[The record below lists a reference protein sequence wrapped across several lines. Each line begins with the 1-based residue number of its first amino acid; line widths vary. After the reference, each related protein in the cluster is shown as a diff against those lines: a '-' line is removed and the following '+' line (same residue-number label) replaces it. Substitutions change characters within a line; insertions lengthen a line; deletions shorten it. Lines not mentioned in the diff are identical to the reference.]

1 MKRMLHLCLTAAL
14 LLPVLLCSGC
24 SSLSLFRS
32 GSTSVTTREPVLSQ
46 PTPQPLVSG
55 STPKPDLRYCQQ
67 QLSGAELDLYLRVLE
82 AVENMEPTITES
94 DFDRDTLSR
103 MVDYVRA
110 DYPEFFW
117 LLGTDTLTTTM
128 IGGVP
133 TEITL
138 TFRYGMDAAALPA
151 AAARVEAAAQE
162 CLSGISPAWSDYDKI
177 KAVYD
182 WIVRRTEYDLN
193 ANDQSLYTVLADGR
207 GVCAGYARATQYLL
221 NRLGIPCTYVTG
233 TVRGS
238 GHGWNLVWA
247 EGAWYYLDPTWGDP
261 LFADGEQDPDYVS
274 YNYFCVTT
282 DELFRTHTPDDLFP
296 LPLCT
301 ATACNYFVRSGL
313 LLDRYDYDAV
323 LAILR
328 QAVAEGH
335 DATVRF
341 TSAQALEDAKY
352 ALTEEYKLFDMLKEI
367 DGGSGV
373 LDTSVIHHSV
383 DESLNIFNVYFTFL

>member
-1 MKRMLHLCLTAAL
+1 MKRMLSFSLAAAL
-14 LLPVLLCSGC
+14 FLPLLLCSGC
-24 SSLSLFRS
+24 APLGLFRS
-32 GSTSVTTREPVLSQ
+32 GASPAPSQAPVLSQ
-46 PTPQPLVSG
+46 PTTQPIVSDNA
-55 STPKPDLRYCQQ
+55 PKPDMRYCRQ
-67 QLSGAELDLYLRVLE
+67 QLSGAELELYLRVLD
-82 AVENMEPTITES
+82 AVQNAEPTITETS
-94 DFDRDTLSR
+94 FDRDTLSR

-110 DYPEFFW
+110 DYPELFW

-138 TFRYGMDAAALPA
+138 TFRYSIDAADLPA
-151 AAARVEAAAQE
+151 ATAQVEAAAQE
-162 CLSGISPAWSDYDKI
+162 CLSGIDPAWSDYDKI

-182 WIVRRTEYDLN
+182 WIVRRTEYDPD
-193 ANDQSLYTVLADGR
+193 ANDQSLYTVLVSGR
-207 GVCAGYARATQYLL
+207 GVCAGYAKATQYLL
-221 NRLGIPCTYVTG
+221 NQLGIPCTYVTG
-233 TVRGS
+233 TVRGA

-261 LFADGEQDPDYVS
+261 LFSDGEQDPDYVS

-296 LPLCT
+296 LPVCT

-313 LLDRYDYDAV
+313 LLDGYDYDAV
-323 LAILR
+323 LEILR
-328 QAVAEGH
+328 QAVNERR
-335 DATVRF
+335 DATIRF
-341 TSAQALEDAKY
+341 SSAQALEQADH
-352 ALTEEYKLFDMLKEI
+352 ALTGEYKLFDMLKEI

-383 DESLNIFNVYFTFL
+383 DEELNIFNVYFTFR

>member
-1 MKRMLHLCLTAAL
+1 MKRMLSFSLAAAL
-14 LLPVLLCSGC
+14 FLPLLLCSGC
-24 SSLSLFRS
+24 APLGLFRS
-32 GSTSVTTREPVLSQ
+32 GASPAPSQAPVLSQ
-46 PTPQPLVSG
+46 PTAQPIVSDNA
-55 STPKPDLRYCQQ
+55 PKPDMRYCRQ
-67 QLSGAELDLYLRVLE
+67 QLSGAELELYLRVLD
-82 AVENMEPTITES
+82 AVQNAEPTITETS
-94 DFDRDTLSR
+94 FDRDTLSR

-110 DYPEFFW
+110 DYPELFW

-138 TFRYGMDAAALPA
+138 TFRYSIDAADLPA
-151 AAARVEAAAQE
+151 ATAQVEAAAQE
-162 CLSGISPAWSDYDKI
+162 CLSGIDPAWSDYDKI

-182 WIVRRTEYDLN
+182 WIVRRTEYDPD
-193 ANDQSLYTVLADGR
+193 ANDQSLYTVLVSGR
-207 GVCAGYARATQYLL
+207 GVCAGYAKATQYLL
-221 NRLGIPCTYVTG
+221 NQLGIPCTYVTG
-233 TVRGS
+233 TVRGA

-261 LFADGEQDPDYVS
+261 LFSDGEQDPDYVS

-296 LPLCT
+296 LPVCT

-313 LLDRYDYDAV
+313 LLDGYDYDAV
-323 LAILR
+323 LEILR
-328 QAVAEGH
+328 QAVNEGR
-335 DATVRF
+335 DATIRF
-341 TSAQALEDAKY
+341 SSAQALEQADH
-352 ALTEEYKLFDMLKEI
+352 ALTGEYKLFDMLKEI

-383 DESLNIFNVYFTFL
+383 DEELNIFNVYFTFR

>member
-24 SSLSLFRS
+24 SPLSLFRS
-32 GSTSVTTREPVLSQ
+32 GSTSVTTQEPVLSQ

-55 STPKPDLRYCQQ
+55 NTPKPDLRYCKQ

-128 IGGVP
+128 ISGVP
-133 TEITL
+133 TKITL
-138 TFRYGMDAAALPA
+138 TFRYGMDAADLPA

-162 CLSGISPAWSDYDKI
+162 CLSGISPSWSDYDKI

-182 WIVRRTEYDLN
+182 WIVRRTEYDLD

-221 NRLGIPCTYVTG
+221 NQLGIPCTYVTG

-261 LFADGEQDPDYVS
+261 LFSDGEQNPDYVS

-282 DELFRTHTPDDLFP
+282 DELFKTHTPDDLFP

-335 DATVRF
+335 DATIRF
-341 TSAQALEDAKY
+341 TSAQALEEAKY

>member
-1 MKRMLHLCLTAAL
+1 M
-14 LLPVLLCSGC
+14 
-24 SSLSLFRS
+24 
-32 GSTSVTTREPVLSQ
+32 
-46 PTPQPLVSG
+46 
-55 STPKPDLRYCQQ
+55 RYCRQ
-67 QLSGAELDLYLRVLE
+67 QLSGAELELYLRVLD
-82 AVENMEPTITES
+82 AVQNAEPTITETS
-94 DFDRDTLSR
+94 FDRDTLSR

-110 DYPEFFW
+110 DYPELFW

-138 TFRYGMDAAALPA
+138 TFRYSIDAADLPA
-151 AAARVEAAAQE
+151 ATAQVEAAAQE
-162 CLSGISPAWSDYDKI
+162 CLSGIDPAWSDYDKI

-182 WIVRRTEYDLN
+182 WIVRRTEYDPD
-193 ANDQSLYTVLADGR
+193 ANDQSLYTVLVSGR
-207 GVCAGYARATQYLL
+207 GVCAGYAKATQYLL
-221 NRLGIPCTYVTG
+221 NQLGIPCTYVTG
-233 TVRGS
+233 TVRGA

-261 LFADGEQDPDYVS
+261 LFSDGEQDPDYVS

-296 LPLCT
+296 LPVCT

-313 LLDRYDYDAV
+313 LLDGYDYDAV
-323 LAILR
+323 LEILR
-328 QAVAEGH
+328 QAVNERR
-335 DATVRF
+335 DATIRF
-341 TSAQALEDAKY
+341 SSAQALEQADH
-352 ALTEEYKLFDMLKEI
+352 ALTGEYKLFDMLKEI

-383 DESLNIFNVYFTFL
+383 DEELNIFNVYFTFR

>member
-1 MKRMLHLCLTAAL
+1 MKRMLSFSLAAAL
-14 LLPVLLCSGC
+14 FLPLLLCSGC
-24 SSLSLFRS
+24 APLGLFRS
-32 GSTSVTTREPVLSQ
+32 GASPAPSQAPVLSQ
-46 PTPQPLVSG
+46 PTAQPIVSDNA
-55 STPKPDLRYCQQ
+55 PKPDMRYCRQ
-67 QLSGAELDLYLRVLE
+67 QLSGAELELYLRVLD
-82 AVENMEPTITES
+82 AVQNAEPTITETS
-94 DFDRDTLSR
+94 FDRDTLSR

-110 DYPEFFW
+110 DYPELFW

-138 TFRYGMDAAALPA
+138 TFRYSIDAADLPA
-151 AAARVEAAAQE
+151 ATAQVEAAAQE
-162 CLSGISPAWSDYDKI
+162 CLSGIDPAWSDYDKI

-182 WIVRRTEYDLN
+182 WIVRRTEYDPD
-193 ANDQSLYTVLADGR
+193 ANDQSLYTVLVSGR
-207 GVCAGYARATQYLL
+207 GVCAGYAKATQYLL
-221 NRLGIPCTYVTG
+221 NQLGIPCTYVTG
-233 TVRGS
+233 TVRGA

-261 LFADGEQDPDYVS
+261 LFSDGEQDPDYVS

-313 LLDRYDYDAV
+313 LLDGYDYDAV
-323 LAILR
+323 LEILR
-328 QAVAEGH
+328 QAVNERR
-335 DATVRF
+335 DATIRF
-341 TSAQALEDAKY
+341 SSAQALEQADH
-352 ALTEEYKLFDMLKEI
+352 ALTGEYKLFDMLKEI

-383 DESLNIFNVYFTFL
+383 DEELNIFNVYFTFR